1 MLMIQVW
8 KLARRSKLASALKI
22 LRDILGQVLG
32 LVVLADELVGHV
44 EDLSPVLADDQ
55 VPRYLI
61 SGQTLLDQAV
71 GRQRLRGGRV
81 NGHAF
86 SASGRWGGTPE
97 S

>member
-1 MLMIQVW
+1 MKAGVVKRITVGM
-8 KLARRSKLASALKI
+8 
-22 LRDILGQVLG
+22 G
-32 LVVLADELVGHV
+32 LVWLLVV
-44 EDLSPVLADDQ
+44 MLSITPLPVLADDE
-55 VPRYLI
+55 VPRCLI
-61 SGQTLLDQAV
+61 AGQTLLDQAV